1 MNKFMRT
8 AIQAVFG
15 IFLATTAQAGD
26 RCVIPDGA
34 NEMVQRMA
42 VVVNETRGQ
51 LNRGQMRYNATLSQS
66 AQGHACDMAINGFF
80 DHHGRNGSTPGQRAK
95 QAGYR
100 YCQIAENLTYG
111 AIYRSPEQ
119 AMGAWLNSPGH
130 LANLRLRDVTE
141 FGLGLAGDLRNPYWV
156 LVVAKPC

>member
-51 LNRGQMRYNATLSQS
+51 LHRGQMRYNATLSQS
-66 AQGHACDMAINGFF
+66 AQGHACDMAVNGFF

-111 AIYRSPEQ
+111 EISPKTIWHAGWAAMERGSKRSFTMRSIEGDNLTL
-119 AMGAWLNSPGH
+119 AMSLFSKRRP
-130 LANLRLRDVTE
+130 LA
-141 FGLGLAGDLRNPYWV
+141 LAS
-156 LVVAKPC
+156 